1 MGLSALQYYFLS
13 DFLQICCLF
22 RLDAALG
29 DSTLERLSG
38 DQKIVHAGLQISAV
52 EPVVHQTDR
61 SVSCSV
67 LPSALW
73 AVMKAGEPFID
84 LIT

>member
-13 DFLQICCLF
+13 DFLQICRLF

-29 DSTLERLSG
+29 DSTLERLSD

-52 EPVVHQTDR
+52 
-61 SVSCSV
+61 
-67 LPSALW
+67 
-73 AVMKAGEPFID
+73 M
-84 LIT
+84 